1 MRILRNGRP
10 FDGPGDEPPGA
21 RGVFETVLLRA
32 GQPVFYREHVERFAA
47 GCAQFGLVGA
57 PGAATLAAAAAELVG
72 QTGLAEGVLRWSAW
86 ATPGAGEEWAV
97 RIEPPRPHMR
107 APCWRVAVSPAALP
121 PPGRETAA
129 KHLGRVAW
137 REALAGARA
146 AGWDEVLL
154 ADAGGRL
161 VEGGSANVFLVR
173 DGRLATPGLGAGPL
187 PGIIRAKV
195 IELGRGLGLPAHEG
209 GLTLAD
215 AAAAD
220 ELIFTNSLVGLR
232 PVSRLEGRGFAA
244 PGPVTRRL
252 QAAWQQRYGWV

>member
-1 MRILRNGRP
+1 MTALRNGQRGE
-10 FDGPGDEPPGA
+10 GPGDEPPGA

-32 GQPVFYREHVERFAA
+32 GQPVFYREHMERFVA
-47 GCAQFGLVGA
+47 GCAHFGLARA
-57 PGAATLAAAAAELVG
+57 PAAATLAAAAADLVG
-72 QTGLAEGVLRWSAW
+72 QTGITEGVLRWAAWSA
-86 ATPGAGEEWAV
+86 PGSGEEWAV

-107 APCWRVAVSPAALP
+107 ATSWRVAVSAVALP
-121 PPGRETAA
+121 PPGPETAA
-129 KHLGRVAW
+129 KHLDRAAW
-137 REALAGARA
+137 REALAAARA

-154 ADAGGRL
+154 ADGAGRL

-173 DGRLATPGLGAGPL
+173 DGGLATPALGAGPL

-195 IELGRGLGLPAHEG
+195 IELGRQLGLAVDEG

-215 AAAAD
+215 AASAD

-232 PVSRLEGRGFAA
+232 PVSWLEGRDFAA

-252 QAAWQQRYGWV
+252 QAAWHRRYGWV